1 MGAKA
6 KYVRTCKVIVLFAI
20 AFQGFCGAQGRRA
33 AAQGRLS
40 LSRPLTLKWKVET
53 TETLNFAPAA
63 SQNNVYLPLGGGRII
78 SLRLEDGELNWK
90 ADLGGFVSAAPDAD
104 ESGVFVATET
114 PSLPGSKYLQA
125 TGALRALGR
134 LSGVGLWMRTLPA
147 PLRGSLVSNEKMLFG
162 GAADGRLYAIRKQ
175 TGEIVWV
182 RQFTSPFGS
191 APVLHANLLFVCD
204 EEGQVLALEQSSGRT
219 VWRYRT
225 RKMSRSSPSVSD
237 AFVYLGSTDGYV
249 YALENVTGRVRWR
262 ARTGAAVQAVQ
273 LAGRCVLAT
282 SLDNFVYC
290 LSPQRGT
297 RLWKRQMAGRIVAR
311 PLVTEQD
318 VLLSP
323 LAGDETVVLD
333 LQDGKKTNSIPT
345 GEDNNTGASPI
356 LSGNTLLLTTRKGLE
371 AYTDQAI
378 NAALSASYRPKARRA
393 VVASF

>member
-1 MGAKA
+1 MRGDA
-6 KYVRTCKVIVLFAI
+6 KYMRTYKVIIFLAL
-20 AFQGFCGAQGRRA
+20 ALQGFFGEQVART
-33 AAQGRLS
+33 AAQDRFS
-40 LSRPLTLKWKVET
+40 LSKPLKLKWKFET
-53 TETLNFAPAA
+53 AETLNFAPAA
-63 SQNNVYLPLGGGRII
+63 AQNNVYLPLGGGRII
-78 SLRLEDGELNWK
+78 SLRLDDGELNWK
-90 ADLGGFVSAAPDAD
+90 ADLGGYVSAAPDAD

-147 PLRGSLVSNEKMLFG
+147 PLRGSLVSNDQTLFG
-162 GAADGRLYAIRKQ
+162 GAADGRMYAIKKQ

-182 RQFTSPFGS
+182 KQFTSPFGS
-191 APVLHANLLFVCD
+191 APVLHENLLFVCD

-225 RKMSRSSPSVSD
+225 RKMLRASPSVSG
-237 AFVYLGSTDGYV
+237 AFVFLGSADGNV
-249 YALENVTGRVRWR
+249 YALETVTGRVRWR

-273 LAGRCVLAT
+273 LAGRCLLTT

-297 RLWKRQMAGRIVAR
+297 RLWKRQLAGRIVAR

-345 GEDNNTGASPI
+345 GEDNNTGASPV
-356 LSGNTLLLTTRKGLE
+356 LSGNTLLLTTRRGLE
-371 AYTDQAI
+371 AYTDQAV
-378 NAALSASYRPKARRA
+378 NASPSAFYRPKARRA
-393 VVASF
+393 GVASF